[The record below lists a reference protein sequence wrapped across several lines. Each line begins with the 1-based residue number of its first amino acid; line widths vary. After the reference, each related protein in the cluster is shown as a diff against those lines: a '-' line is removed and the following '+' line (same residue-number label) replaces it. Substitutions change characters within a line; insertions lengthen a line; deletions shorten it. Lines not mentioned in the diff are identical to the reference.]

1 VIKIK
6 PTSLR
11 FSKDEEIW
19 LINNTEDG
27 EKSNF
32 IRKLLQEH
40 IRKQKKQGVE
50 EINEE
55 IERKEREKE
64 TYLMKVDSELASLS
78 KMKEQ
83 LLEKKQK
90 EILNSL
96 DEEKEKVKQKEIET
110 AKKMNEIETKLIQE
124 EKLFNKLKKNPQE
137 FMEINRE
144 YLLKGWKIGYGNI
157 KRYLTYKELL

>member
-1 VIKIK
+1 
-6 PTSLR
+6 
-11 FSKDEEIW
+11 
-19 LINNTEDG
+19 
-27 EKSNF
+27 
-32 IRKLLQEH
+32 
-40 IRKQKKQGVE
+40 
-50 EINEE
+50 
-55 IERKEREKE
+55 
-64 TYLMKVDSELASLS
+64 MKVDSELASLS